1 MFITRL
7 DLRNYYEFPFYTF
20 YPENLAPA
28 SVNEVL
34 RQLLIPRKWRHFLR
48 IEQNILVNG
57 NYRYFNQNILPGDKI
72 EINLDHVESDQ
83 QAYAPSGK
91 MPDVIYE
98 DDNLLIINKK
108 KGQKTHPNLNET
120 NTALNDCTT
129 YLGQSPYIVHRLDML
144 TGGLLLIAKNPAV
157 VPILNRELTSKIF
170 HRDYL
175 AKVINA
181 DHLAERGTINA
192 PIGHDPLDQRKRK
205 IDPTGLRAVTHY
217 QVLQKN
223 DDNTAIVKLTLE
235 TGRTHQIRV
244 HLASLGSP
252 IVGDPLY
259 NPDFA
264 SERLALDAYE
274 ISLVQPYSFTK
285 LNVKLPKNKIEL

>member
-1 MFITRL
+1 MSFHFTL
-7 DLRNYYEFPFYTF
+7 F

-57 NYRYFNQNILPGDKI
+57 HYRYFNQNILPGDKI

-129 YLGQSPYIVHRLDML
+129 YLGQSPYIVHRLDKD
-144 TGGLLLIAKNPAV
+144 TSGLVVFAKNIKTKNYLQDNWDKVERRYKALV
-157 VPILNRELTSKIF
+157 LGKTKEKDILKNYLKENKNHYVYIADTGDLAITIYKKI
-170 HRDYL
+170 
-175 AKVINA
+175 KEINNNSLL
-181 DHLAERGTINA
+181 DIN
-192 PIGHDPLDQRKRK
+192 IK
-205 IDPTGLRAVTHY
+205 TGK
-217 QVLQKN
+217 KN
-223 DDNTAIVKLTLE
+223 
-235 TGRTHQIRV
+235 QIRV
-244 HLASLGSP
+244 QLSNINHPILGDKKYGSNN
-252 IVGDPLY
+252 Y
-259 NPDFA
+259 K
-264 SERLALDAYE
+264 RLCCKKE
-274 ISLVQPYSFTK
+274 KIS
-285 LNVKLPKNKIEL
+285 

>member
-1 MFITRL
+1 MI
-7 DLRNYYEFPFYTF
+7 
-20 YPENLAPA
+20 
-28 SVNEVL
+28 VL
-34 RQLLIPRKWRHFLR
+34 LYHIP
-48 IEQNILVNG
+48 
-57 NYRYFNQNILPGDKI
+57 
-72 EINLDHVESDQ
+72 
-83 QAYAPSGK
+83 
-91 MPDVIYE
+91 
-98 DDNLLIINKK
+98 
-108 KGQKTHPNLNET
+108 KGYSLHEK
-120 NTALNDCTT
+120 
-129 YLGQSPYIVHRLDML
+129 
-144 TGGLLLIAKNPAV
+144 
-157 VPILNRELTSKIF
+157 
-170 HRDYL
+170 
-175 AKVINA
+175 
-181 DHLAERGTINA
+181 
-192 PIGHDPLDQRKRK
+192 
-205 IDPTGLRAVTHY
+205 THY

>member
-1 MFITRL
+1 MSFHFTL
-7 DLRNYYEFPFYTF
+7 F

-192 PIGHDPLDQRKRK
+192 PIGHDPLDQRKRN

-223 DDNTAIVKLTLE
+223 DDNTAIVKLALE

>member
-1 MFITRL
+1 MSYHFTL
-7 DLRNYYEFPFYTF
+7 F
-20 YPENLAPA
+20 YPKNLAPA
-28 SVNEVL
+28 PVNDVL

-48 IEQNILVNG
+48 IEKNILVNG
-57 NYRYFNQNILPGDKI
+57 TYRYFNQNILPGDQI
-72 EINLDHVESDQ
+72 DLQLDHVESDQ
-83 QAYAPSGK
+83 QTYAPSGK
-91 MPDVIYE
+91 VPDVIYE

-120 NTALNDCTT
+120 DTALNDCAT
-129 YLGQSPYIVHRLDML
+129 YLRQSPYIVHRLDML
-144 TGGLLLIAKNPAV
+144 TGGLLLVAKNPAV

-181 DHLAERGTINA
+181 DHLVQKGTINA
-192 PIGHDPLDQRKRK
+192 PIAHDPLDQRKRM
-205 IDPTGLRAVTHY
+205 IDPAGLRAVTHY
-217 QVLQKN
+217 QVLKRN
-223 DDNTAIVKLTLE
+223 SDNTAIVKLTLE

-244 HLASLGSP
+244 HLASLGTP

-264 SERLALDAYE
+264 GENLALDAYE
-274 ISLVQPYSFTK
+274 ISLIKPYSFIK
-285 LNVKLPKNKIEL
+285 LDVKLPKNKIEL